1 MIRFTR
7 LLAAPA
13 VVTALALCAT
23 PSSAATTINVT
34 AIGEGGGPMT
44 LKLDQAEIPAGP
56 ATIVVHN
63 EAMSEEH
70 EVILVKLKEA
80 DQKIPLNTKKHRVDE
95 NSLDSLGEVSDL
107 KPGADGKLDVDLK
120 AGNYLLFCNLKGHY
134 EAGMAARLTV
144 MP

>member
-13 VVTALALCAT
+13 VAISLALCAT
-23 PSSAATTINVT
+23 PSLAETTINVT
-34 AIGEGGGPMT
+34 ADGEAGGPMT
-44 LKLDQAEIPAGP
+44 LKLDEPMVSAGP

-63 EAMSEEH
+63 DAMSEEH
-70 EVILVKLKEA
+70 EVILVKLKTG
-80 DQKIPLNTKKHRVDE
+80 DQKISLIAKKHRVDE
-95 NSLDSLGEVSDL
+95 ESLDSLGEVSDL
-107 KPGADGKLDVDLK
+107 KPGADRKLDVDLE

-144 MP
+144 TP